1 MDSLD
6 LFCTLEK
13 LYLIAVGLDKLLED
27 NYPILLHDT
36 GCERKRILCTIVTG
50 ISELRCDLE
59 TLAMSAPLHLATDGL
74 ERSFPIDNTADSGYD
89 KHEINT

>member
-13 LYLIAVGLDKLLED
+13 LYLIA
-27 NYPILLHDT
+27 
-36 GCERKRILCTIVTG
+36 
-50 ISELRCDLE
+50 
-59 TLAMSAPLHLATDGL
+59 DGL